1 MTARP
6 NRLAIVL
13 SGGGARGAYE
23 VGVLSYIFDE
33 LRGLRD
39 KRVHVDIICGTS
51 VGAINSAALAA
62 SQGDQREGMRHLVK
76 LWSGL
81 QIDQVLGFGWKQA
94 ASFAGMFSK
103 GIGTGLVDVSPMAK
117 LIRRHVP
124 WEEIGRS
131 LRRGQ
136 LRALSITC
144 TEVRTGRAVLF
155 MQTGPGTGLPR
166 HSPPRTLMRS
176 ERIGPHHVL
185 ASASIPFVFPPVRV
199 GSQLY
204 VDGGLR
210 HNTPVAPAIRLGAT
224 HVLVVGTS
232 REAAGAVTDQP
243 AQQPTAA
250 SVMGKVMNALLL
262 DHLDNDLAQV
272 ALLNEIHA
280 TGEEAFGPEYAE
292 RMRRASALRGGHMYE
307 HVETMIVRP
316 SLALG
321 ELGADYLKSGER
333 RRRSQLVGKLLEWLD
348 SGEEADM
355 ASYLLFEGPFA
366 QRLIELGRA
375 DARAQRDRI
384 VDFLEQASGP
394 GGEGPESGPGSEKEP
409 AFSFNPPAV
418 G

>member
-1 MTARP
+1 MNKRP
-6 NRLAIVL
+6 SRLAIVL

-33 LRGLRD
+33 LRNLRD
-39 KRVHVDIICGTS
+39 RRIQVDIICGTS
-51 VGAINSAALAA
+51 VGAINSAALAG
-62 SQGDQREGMRHLVK
+62 SMGEQREGMRRLVSLWESLK
-76 LWSGL
+76 LEH
-81 QIDQVLGFGWKQA
+81 VLGFGWKQA
-94 ASFAGMFSK
+94 TSFAGMWGK
-103 GIGTGLVDVSPMAK
+103 GFGSGIVDVSPMAD
-117 LIRRHVP
+117 LIRREVP
-124 WEEIGRS
+124 WQEISRS
-131 LRRGQ
+131 LRRGN

-185 ASASIPFVFPPVRV
+185 ASASIPLIFPPVRV

-232 REAAGAVTDQP
+232 REVAGVSREEDTTP
-243 AQQPTAA
+243 PTAA
-250 SVMGKVMNALLL
+250 SVVGKVMNALLL

-272 ALLNEIHA
+272 SLLNEIYA
-280 TGEEAFGPEYAE
+280 NGEEAFGPEYAE
-292 RMRRASALRGGHMYE
+292 RMRHVAALRGGHMYE

-316 SLALG
+316 SIALG
-321 ELGADYLKSGER
+321 SLGADYLRTRKGKL
-333 RRRSQLVGKLLEWLD
+333 RSHMVGRLLEWLD
-348 SGEEADM
+348 SGEEADL
-355 ASYLLFEGPFA
+355 ASYLLFEGPYA
-366 QRLIELGRA
+366 KQLIELGRA
-375 DARAQRDRI
+375 DARAQKDRI
-384 VDFLEQASGP
+384 IDFLEQAESPDGS
-394 GGEGPESGPGSEKEP
+394 PESSNEP